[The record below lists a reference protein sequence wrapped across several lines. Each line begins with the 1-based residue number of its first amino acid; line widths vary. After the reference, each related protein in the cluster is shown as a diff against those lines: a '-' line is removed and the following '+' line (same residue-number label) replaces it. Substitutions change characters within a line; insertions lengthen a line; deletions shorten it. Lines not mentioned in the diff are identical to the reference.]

1 MPRRVR
7 WAWRFLL
14 AALAFQ
20 ALVGLSAAIAID
32 SPLWSVHQRA
42 VASELWGHGDFGPNA
57 EAYRSWVMGPLGGTI
72 VGWAVALLWVV
83 AVPMRRREPWA
94 WWAVAASTVVWFVI
108 DSSLSAIHGVYT
120 NVAFNGLAVSMI
132 ALPWAAT
139 LRWGLAGARSASVLG
154 V

>member
-1 MPRRVR
+1 MPRHVR

-14 AALAFQ
+14 AALTFQ

-32 SPLWSVHQRA
+32 SPLWSAHQRA
-42 VASELWGHGDFGPNA
+42 IASELWGQGGFGPSV
-57 EAYRSWVMGPLGGTI
+57 EVYRSWVMGPLGGTI

-83 AVPMRRREPWA
+83 AIPMRRREPWA
-94 WWAVAASTVVWFVI
+94 WSAVAASTMTWFVI
-108 DSSLSAIHGVYT
+108 DCAVSAMHGAYT

-132 ALPWAAT
+132 ALPWSVT
-139 LRWGLAGARSASVLG
+139 LRWGLGGGRSSRVSG